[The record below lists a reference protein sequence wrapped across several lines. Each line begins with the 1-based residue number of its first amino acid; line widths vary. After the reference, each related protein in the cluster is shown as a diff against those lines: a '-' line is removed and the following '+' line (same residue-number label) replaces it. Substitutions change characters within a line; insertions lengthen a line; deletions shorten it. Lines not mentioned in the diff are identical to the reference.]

1 MVTILTLSQKYQHMP
16 LSMLAPWFGLMFPLA
31 FSAGPNNVLCASL
44 GMRFGIRKTLPFIAG
59 INTSILFYSL
69 LIGFGMDRLLD
80 HLPWLFPVIKYAG
93 SAYIFFLAWSFFR
106 TKNKQKDK
114 DEDVFRPGFMSGF
127 TVSLL
132 NPKLI
137 YALAIMFVKFSSHTK
152 GNFQEI
158 ILLTILVIII
168 SASAHFTWLLG
179 GNLISGKITSG
190 KGLKL
195 QNYVFGGILFLV
207 AVWMLL

>member
-1 MVTILTLSQKYQHMP
+1 MP
-16 LSMLAPWFGLMFPLA
+16 LSILVQWFGLMFPLA
-31 FSAGPNNVLCASL
+31 FSAGPNNVLCASS

-59 INTSILFYSL
+59 INTSILLYSL

-93 SAYIFFLAWSFFR
+93 SAYLLFLSWSFFR
-106 TKNKQKDK
+106 TKNKQ
-114 DEDVFRPGFMSGF
+114 EDQDDHVFKPGFMSGF

-137 YALAIMFVKFSSHTK
+137 YALAIMFARFSPNTNE
-152 GNFQEI
+152 NFQGI
-158 ILLTILVIII
+158 ISLTFLVILL

-179 GNLISGKITSG
+179 GNFLSGKATSG
-190 KGLKL
+190 NSLKL
-195 QNYVFGGILFLV
+195 QNYIFGGILFLV